1 VPFSVNYVYL
11 YVIIIQQLSGP
22 RNGEI
27 STRCLASIRANERA
41 KMKTV
46 SRLHQVASTKWFRP
60 RNERGRLANFDY
72 RHALDCLHGSWTCT
86 GL

>member
-1 VPFSVNYVYL
+1 MAKFPL
-11 YVIIIQQLSGP
+11 DGWHQSG
-22 RNGEI
+22 
-27 STRCLASIRANERA
+27 RANVA

-60 RNERGRLANFDY
+60 RDERGRLANFDY

-86 GL
+86 GLSWHWRVFVLVSSIYSLFLVM